1 MMSEATSAIST
12 SDAEAAVVEQLP
24 ALSAKQIKFA
34 FAYIRTGSAM
44 KALREVGPVDTY
56 EKDATAEE
64 RQVIHRRNSARAQRL
79 LHSKGMHAFLRVEK
93 EKLYASERM
102 STAEI
107 TARLARLGRVDPA
120 EFFNEDGSYKQIQD
134 IAPESR
140 FCIAGWEDELRFE
153 EDGAPPTMTRKIRI
167 RDPHPSLR
175 TLAQIEDLLDK
186 GSVNVNLF
194 IDLASRMDKARKRHE
209 AERQL
214 GTEDTKVVSEQ

>member
-1 MMSEATSAIST
+1 MSEVTSTTST
-12 SDAEAAVVEQLP
+12 PDAEPTPAVVEQLP
-24 ALSAKQIKFA
+24 ALSAKQVKFA
-34 FAYIRTGSAM
+34 FAYLRTGSAM
-44 KALREVGPVDTY
+44 KALREIGPVETY
-56 EKDATAEE
+56 TNDAPLEE
-64 RQVIHRRNSARAQRL
+64 RQAVHRRNSRRAQRL
-79 LHSKGMHAFLRVEK
+79 LHSKGMHRFLRAEK
-93 EKLYASERM
+93 EKLYAAERM

-120 EFFNEDGSYKQIQD
+120 EFFNEDGSYKQIHE

-153 EDGAPPTMTRKIRI
+153 EDGAPPTMTRKIKI

-194 IDLASRMDKARKRHE
+194 LDLASRMDKARKRHD
-209 AERQL
+209 AERQA
-214 GTEDTKVVSEQ
+214 EEHKVVSEQ